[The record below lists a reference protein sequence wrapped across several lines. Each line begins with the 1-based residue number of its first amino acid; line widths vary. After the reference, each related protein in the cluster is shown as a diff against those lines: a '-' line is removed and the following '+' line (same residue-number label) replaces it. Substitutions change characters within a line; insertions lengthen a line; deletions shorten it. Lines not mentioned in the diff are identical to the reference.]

1 MDSVTALIQALA
13 VFKGGVLV
21 VSHDGHLIS
30 SVADEL
36 WHVEDG
42 TVSVFPGNFAAY
54 KSQVLQARD

>member
-1 MDSVTALIQALA
+1 MDSVTAIIQALA

-30 SVADEL
+30 NAADEL

-42 TVSVFPGNFAAY
+42 TVSVFAGDFTAY
-54 KSQVLQARD
+54 KSQVLKARG